1 MGRPTD
7 GDCRFDNVA
16 LQIAVPQRSPCEN
29 DQEPPRGR
37 LLIITNVRNPTYI
50 ALLDFAFFDAFFI
63 FLAEAF
69 AAGSWTWLLPD
80 MVGAV
85 PDFGAFVVV

>member
-1 MGRPTD
+1 M
-7 GDCRFDNVA
+7 
-16 LQIAVPQRSPCEN
+16 
-29 DQEPPRGR
+29 
-37 LLIITNVRNPTYI
+37 IITNVGNPTYI